1 MVLAE
6 KSMYAITKFCS
17 GVPQGNRT
25 SQMFCH
31 RVNVCPPKGP
41 LPCVLLHGKTTHV
54 HWESGAR
61 GAAGTWNGG
70 LCAQRR

>member
-1 MVLAE
+1 MVLAG
-6 KSMYAITKFCS
+6 KGMCGFTKFCS

-61 GAAGTWNGG
+61 GAAGIWNGG

>member
-6 KSMYAITKFCS
+6 KSMYAFTKFCS

-70 LCAQRR
+70 LCVQRR